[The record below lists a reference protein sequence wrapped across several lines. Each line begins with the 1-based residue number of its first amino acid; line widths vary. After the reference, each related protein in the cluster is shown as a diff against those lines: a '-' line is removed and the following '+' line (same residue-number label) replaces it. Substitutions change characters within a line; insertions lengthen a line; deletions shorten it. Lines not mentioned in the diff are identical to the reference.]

1 MAVKHGVY
9 VSDKAMGVSAPIV
22 VPSGIAF
29 VVGSAPVQ
37 SAANPAAVGIPVAC
51 ETWADF
57 VAAFGYSDDWAS
69 YTLCEYAYSAFQLYK
84 TAPVLFCNVLD
95 PETMTASVAA
105 SQKTV
110 SDHKVVLPIEALDD
124 EDLVVKK
131 GDGTGDAYVKGTD
144 YSVAYGEG
152 GLVVSLIS
160 TSTHYSETTL
170 QIAYSKVTPASV
182 TASVVATGF
191 DNIERCINT
200 VNCVPD
206 LLLAPG
212 FADDADVIA
221 KMTTVA
227 HSFNGVFTAK
237 AVIDIDAGTND
248 TASEAVAAKS
258 SAGLTD
264 PAQIV
269 FWPLVKKAGKVY
281 HGSTALACVMGRVDA
296 ENGCPAASPS
306 NNKIEMDALVVGT
319 SGSYTELNQMK
330 SEADALNNAGIVT
343 AFNFLA
349 SGWVCWGN
357 YTADASGSV
366 KDKFIPIARMF
377 DWVGNSLVQTFWT
390 KLDKPLSRRLIDTII
405 DSTNVWLNGLVG
417 AGYLL
422 GARVEFTSAENP
434 VEDLLQGIIRVHI
447 YMTPTAPAQEI
458 NFTLE
463 YDASYVTAALVE
475 EG

>member
-22 VPSGIAF
+22 VPSAVAF

-37 SAANPAAVGIPVAC
+37 SAANPAKPGIPVAC
-51 ETWADF
+51 ATWSDF
-57 VAAFGYSDDWAS
+57 VAAFGYSDDWVS
-69 YTLCEYAYSAFQLYK
+69 YTLCEYAYSAFQLYR
-84 TAPVLFCNVLD
+84 TSPVIFLNVLD
-95 PETMTASVAA
+95 PSTMTSAVAA
-105 SQKTV
+105 SAKTV
-110 SDHKVVLPIEALDD
+110 TNHKVVLPIEALDD

-131 GDGTGDAYVKGTD
+131 GDGTGDAYVKDTD
-144 YSVAYGEG
+144 YTVAYGEG
-152 GLVVSLIS
+152 GLVVALIS
-160 TSTHYSETTL
+160 TSTHYSETSL

-182 TASVVATGF
+182 TGAVVAAGF

-212 FADDADVIA
+212 FSDNATVSA
-221 KMTTVA
+221 KMVSLA
-227 HSFNGVFTAK
+227 HGFNGVFTAK
-237 AVIDIDAGTND
+237 ALIDINANTYQTASAAVTAKSTLGLSDAG
-248 TASEAVAAKS
+248 E
-258 SAGLTD
+258 
-264 PAQIV
+264 IV
-269 FWPLVKKAGKVY
+269 FWPMVKKGAKIY
-281 HGSTALACVMGRVDA
+281 HGSTALACVMGRVDS
-296 ENGCPAASPS
+296 ENGCPGASPS
-306 NNKIEMDALVVGT
+306 NNKIEMDALVLGD
-319 SGSYTELNQMK
+319 SANTEINQMK

-357 YTADASGSV
+357 YTADATGTV
-366 KDKFIPIARMF
+366 KDKFISISRMF

-475 EG
+475 EA

>member
-9 VSDKAMGVSAPIV
+9 VSDKAIGVSAPIV
-22 VPSGIAF
+22 VPSAIPF

-37 SAANPAAVGIPVAC
+37 SAANPAKAGIPVAC
-51 ETWADF
+51 GTWADF
-57 VAAFGYSDDWAS
+57 VNAFGYSDDWAK
-69 YTLCEYAYSAFQLYK
+69 YTLCEFAYSAFQTYHVS
-84 TAPVLFCNVLD
+84 PVVFCNVLD
-95 PETMTASVAA
+95 PATMNDSVAA
-105 SQKTV
+105 AQKTV
-110 SDHKVVLPIEALDD
+110 TNHAVVLSLDAIND
-124 EDLVVKK
+124 ENLVVKK
-131 GDGTGDAYVKGTD
+131 ADGTGDAYVKGTD
-144 YSVAYGEG
+144 YNTGYTED
-152 GLVVSLIS
+152 GLAVTLIS
-160 TSTHYSETTL
+160 TSAHYSETAL
-170 QIAYSKVTPASV
+170 QIAYKAVDTSDV
-182 TASVVATGF
+182 TASVVAGGF

-200 VNCVPD
+200 VGCVPD
-206 LLLAPG
+206 LLCAPG
-212 FADDADVIA
+212 FSDSSTVAA

-227 HSFNGVFTAK
+227 HGFNGVFTAK
-237 AVIDIDAGTND
+237 ALLDISASSNTTS
-248 TASEAVAAKS
+248 TAAIAAKA
-258 SAGLTD
+258 SAGLID
-264 PAQIV
+264 PDQIV
-269 FWPLVKKAGKVY
+269 FWPLVKKAGKIY
-281 HGSTALACVMGRVDA
+281 HGSTALACLMGRVDA
-296 ENGCPAASPS
+296 ENGCPGASPS
-306 NNKIEMDALVVGT
+306 NNALEMDALVVGS

-357 YTADASGSV
+357 YTADYSGTV
-366 KDKFIPIARMF
+366 KEKFIPVSRMF

-405 DSTNVWLNGLVG
+405 DSTNVWLNGLVV

-475 EG
+475 EA